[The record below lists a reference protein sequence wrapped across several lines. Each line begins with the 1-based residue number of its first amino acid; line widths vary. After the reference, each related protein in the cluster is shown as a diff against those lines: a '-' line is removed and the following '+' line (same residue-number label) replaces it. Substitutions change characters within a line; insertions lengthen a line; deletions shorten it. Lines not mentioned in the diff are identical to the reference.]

1 MYVTYQNL
9 INGTVVT
16 TDTGNFYLISDLYA
30 QIYLLLYNQDSSQ
43 CNPVKKR
50 KKCFKCKE
58 ISDKNLYLNHSYIL
72 S

>member
-50 KKCFKCKE
+50 KKMF
-58 ISDKNLYLNHSYIL
+58 
-72 S
+72 